1 MCFSL
6 FASCAAV
13 TAASAPIA
21 GMTTAAALIRDIDDR
36 VAHINAQMDMGASRE
51 EVVGEQ
57 FKALL
62 HAFSQASDIELDVT
76 TKMCAEVAS
85 VDSK

>member
-1 MCFSL
+1 
-6 FASCAAV
+6 
-13 TAASAPIA
+13 
-21 GMTTAAALIRDIDDR
+21 
-36 VAHINAQMDMGASRE
+36 MDMGASRE

-62 HAFSQASDIELDVT
+62 SAFSQATGIELDVT
-76 TKMCAEVAS
+76 TKICAEVAS

>member
-1 MCFSL
+1 MSR
-6 FASCAAV
+6 SAA
-13 TAASAPIA
+13 AASASLA
-21 GMTTAAALIRDIDDR
+21 MTTFEEFAIDIDSR
-36 VAHINAQMDMGASRE
+36 IAHINTQADMGASRE

-62 HAFSQASDIELDVT
+62 SAFSQASDIELYVT
-76 TKMCAEVAS
+76 TKICAEVAS